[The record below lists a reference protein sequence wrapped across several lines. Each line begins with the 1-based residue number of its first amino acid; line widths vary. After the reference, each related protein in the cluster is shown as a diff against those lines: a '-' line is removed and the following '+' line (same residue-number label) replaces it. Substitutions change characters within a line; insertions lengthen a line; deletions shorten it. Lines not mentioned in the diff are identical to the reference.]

1 MHNTPAPALSEF
13 IQSQPREKAEAEVS
27 GKRREKGEKRT
38 RGSGEREGDR
48 DRKL

>member
-13 IQSQPREKAEAEVS
+13 IQSQPREEAEAEVS